1 MPWSFPRYV
10 YGHLHSQP
18 HRFTI
23 TGTVTVEN
31 DGLNNVTVKV
41 TGMSES
47 ETLTG
52 ATGQFAFTGLRAG
65 SYTIEISGFDNEDVG
80 FGNTSS
86 TAQLAVGESRVVN
99 FEGTYLR
106 ASAVMGQVSVEGTGL
121 GGVTVNL
128 QGKGETR
135 EMTTNGA
142 GQFMFEDLRRGDYA
156 IGISGYDDD
165 EYGFDVTSKTV
176 MVPYGETEN
185 VPFEGTALR
194 TAEVRGTVTVEGMGP
209 LDGVTVSLSGKGDD
223 PDPVV
228 TLGDGRFS
236 FERLH
241 AGDYTISIFGFD
253 TDKYGFDV
261 TSENVT
267 VALKETAAVEFGGI
281 MLRTA
286 AIEGAVTVKGGAL
299 PGVTVTVSGGPKDEE
314 HTATT
319 NGAGMYG
326 VDELH
331 AGDYSVAISGYDTRE
346 YGFEVTTKPVSVG
359 LRETADVAFD
369 GILLRT
375 AGVSGRVTVDG
386 EAMSGLTVTLSGEED
401 RTGMTSSDGQY
412 AFSGLAAG
420 DYMLALS
427 GYDEDEY
434 EFPASMSVPLEL
446 DESAIANFMGR
457 SLRTVVIMGTVSAE
471 GDGIAG
477 VGVTLIKVLSAS
489 SGEVLDQKMTGED
502 GGYMFDE
509 LLAGVYRVD
518 LGPTDDE
525 YDFSTKTQTGAVAT
539 DDTAMWDFDA
549 DIIRTASVSGMVTV
563 DGDGMVGVMVM
574 LTGDHG
580 TEMDTVT
587 ASDGGYMFEGLRK
600 GSYTVSIMNPDDDMY
615 DFPTTSRMVRLAV
628 AQAQP
633 DISFAGSMLRRASIS
648 GQVYVVDPDMSL
660 EGVMVTLDGD
670 AEDEAM
676 TDANGEYNFPG
687 LAGGDY
693 EVEIENPDEAAYTFA
708 VMEIDVEDLGDEEA
722 KIVDFEGEHTT
733 TASVSGMMF
742 ADELVND
749 SMYTDGEPMLP
760 FPGFPL
766 LLNGPTIGEV
776 RLGMTDSTGMFS
788 FDSLKAGQYNLV
800 INLPDSV
807 KAILAYHGYRFTG
820 QQLNVVD
827 VPAAT
832 DVDINLPFRITKQT
846 IYAGAVLANDET
858 PSFSV
863 GGVRMTLY
871 PTAEDAEDGT
881 NPLGTKSTATPPHPD
896 SIGFAKFEFDR
907 AKDKGPGGGDIDYL
921 VFAKVVST
929 GHNDLRVHDDR
940 IIEIEY
946 HPAARES
953 YAPAVARLINIRVN
967 FQWAVMS
974 NATAKDGNEYLA
986 NWEATNGSVTNASG
1000 LATFSDTLTMDQRT
1014 SVIGG
1019 TPMRFTVSMDD
1030 SQEDSVDMGELWTQS
1045 RSRSHEHAGLTLPAD
1060 NRASDNDLGAIYI
1073 TWLTQAMVLGVYRE
1087 TDDVEGFTAYQSKVP
1102 GGDHRPVASVF
1113 GDMTIEL
1120 LARDS
1125 RNRLVPYKYDHDAC
1139 TNENSDKTDDRE
1151 ATFSMKDGLAKVS
1164 CLPADAEFTI
1174 RFDVGDDRV
1183 EVGAPTDLRGDID
1196 AFAED
1201 DLSIGGTVVGTFG
1214 DEYDG
1219 GSGGVPEVR
1228 ICLSSEG
1235 TSDDECATWGYQWET
1250 GSIVGNVGDQ
1260 SGHKVFIEPTTENH
1274 GADTTSTNSRSG
1286 GAYELDELRDGVYDI
1301 TAHDK
1306 STYKVRGEPTQMVYV
1321 YHDETTDDE
1330 DTLTKYVGTA
1340 AQDTAKWST
1349 QRLGLK
1355 IMGYIGND
1363 VNVDR
1368 KFRGDEAG
1376 AGITVELTRSGF
1388 EKMTATTDERGF
1400 YKFENVPAASGY
1412 RVTPKTSTYLVNRGY
1427 RTLKSGTK
1435 VANTY
1440 WSASAQDYPY
1450 STLTEGD
1457 FSLPRWTSYTSRSIS
1472 GTTSLVCNEADPPKC
1487 ASLYNFGLLYKDGQ
1501 VEGGVNNLSGSASG
1515 IDLVWT
1521 DVFTEGEQEVT
1532 TNFRGEFTRTSLTEG
1547 DFTVKLEDAGWAVPK
1562 MRGSIPDDDG
1572 TSTAPSTVTGSLR
1585 GKDDFETMGM
1595 LHVYDAGASSGDAV
1609 SSSARVRGRAQ
1620 GTNAASFDTAVSW
1633 RTGWSR
1639 ATGTEDT
1646 EGDNIGTISWKSES
1660 VSFYFG
1666 FRNSALSSDASVEVM
1681 KGSTVCA
1688 SHRCVLDF
1696 NRTGSSDSTEVK
1708 ETTLTVIVTA
1718 ENGYDDHEYSLK
1730 VGRAAPKG
1738 HYKESTDIKVLKSDG
1753 TDSTVTATGDDP
1765 GTSIGTAWS
1774 VKTKSSSASSVNVRI
1789 DLETLGDPEE
1799 DNAYCAQTVHK
1810 VTKYNDTTTVK
1821 ALNPPD
1827 EDNYEDDIC
1836 RNTRYRLSAPTRGTL
1851 YELAIMSE
1859 DGVSETYYLEV
1870 SRAGPKLS
1878 DDATLESL
1886 AVEPGNMSPAFDPE
1900 TAEYTVNVAHDV
1912 EEVTATWV
1920 ENDDEATSE
1929 ADPDDS
1935 DAGTDGHQLELGA
1948 RGTDTDL
1955 TITVT
1960 AEDGTELEYT
1970 ITVRRPE
1977 EPVTDDATLSNL
1989 TIGEG
1994 TLTPPFEP
2002 DITEYTVGVPYDIE
2016 EVTAEWDEAH
2026 DEATSEGDP
2035 ADADDA
2041 TDGHQVELGAKGSEI
2056 TLTISVTAADEST
2069 TEEYTVTVTRLF
2081 NDDATLSDLTVDP
2094 GTLDPPFDGADTLS
2108 VYTADVAF
2116 DVEEVTLA
2124 WELSD
2129 TNATAAIAP
2138 DADAGTEGH
2147 QIALEDEGDTTD
2159 IAITVTAENQDS
2171 TRVYTLKVY
2180 REKGPPEDDATL
2192 SDLSVDEGKLDP
2204 SFRPD
2209 YDRYGVNVTHDIE
2222 EVTITW
2228 ELADDNAS
2236 TDLETPHTL
2245 ELNGA
2250 GEETEFSVTV
2260 TAEDGETTEAYAIT
2274 VSRATAPGFVFKR
2287 GDAVV
2292 SEFTI
2297 DEGDTAIYSVE
2308 LATEPATGETV
2319 TVAIVEGDG
2328 IDITSPG
2335 SLTFTEADWDT
2346 PQKVEMSSTADA
2358 NADQEDPVEITHTGS
2373 SGDPNYDT
2381 LADTLAVTLNE
2392 IHTKGVTVSS
2402 TGIEF
2407 VEGESNTY
2415 TVVLNS
2421 QPTGDV
2427 VVSISGTRHGITVN
2441 AGSSE
2446 LLEFTTGNWN
2456 VAQNVAVALAENTD
2470 TASYSAFDL
2479 THRVVGA
2486 DYDGLDVDD
2495 VRVKAVDDESPSIV
2509 VSRTAWSMDEETAQ
2523 VYNIQLTQAPDD
2535 GEEVTVRLIYN
2546 SGDFS
2551 VAYAEGGTAAVL
2563 SASTWDAGINVT
2575 VTAVDVN
2582 ADMTRTLV
2590 HTVSS
2595 AGGED
2600 SEEEGDDGPKYP
2612 GKSASSIT
2620 ITVKDVPDDS

>member
-1 MPWSFPRYV
+1 
-10 YGHLHSQP
+10 
-18 HRFTI
+18 
-23 TGTVTVEN
+23 
-31 DGLNNVTVKV
+31 
-41 TGMSES
+41 MSES

-52 ATGQFAFTGLRAG
+52 ATGQFAFSGLRAG

-86 TAQLAVGESRVVN
+86 TAQLAVGESRVVT

-121 GGVTVNL
+121 GGVTVSL

-135 EMTTNGA
+135 EKTTNGA
-142 GQFMFEDLRRGDYA
+142 GQFMFEELRRGDYA

-314 HTATT
+314 HTETT

-326 VDELH
+326 VGELH

-346 YGFEVTTKPVSVG
+346 YGFEVTTKSVSVG

-386 EAMSGLTVTLSGEED
+386 EAMPRLTVTLSGEED
-401 RTGMTSSDGQY
+401 RTGMTNSGGQY

-420 DYMLALS
+420 DYTIAVS
-427 GYDEDEY
+427 GYDEAEY
-434 EFPASMSVPLEL
+434 EFPASMSVTLEL
-446 DESAIANFMGR
+446 DEAAIANFMGQ

-471 GDGIAG
+471 GDALEG
-477 VGVTLIKVLSAS
+477 VAVTLIKVLGAN
-489 SGEVLDQKMTGED
+489 SGEVLDQMPTDED

-518 LGPTDDE
+518 LGRTDDE
-525 YDFSTKTQTGAVAT
+525 YDFSAKTRMGPVAT
-539 DDTAMWDFDA
+539 DQTAMWDFSA
-549 DIIRTASVSGMVTV
+549 TIIRTASVGGMVTV
-563 DGDGMVGVMVM
+563 DGDGMADIMVT
-574 LTGDHG
+574 LSGDHG
-580 TEMDTVT
+580 TDMDMET
-587 ASDGGYMFEGLRK
+587 ASDGGYAFEGLRK
-600 GSYTVSIMNPDDDMY
+600 GSYTVSITNPDADMY
-615 DFPTTSRMVRLAV
+615 DFPTTSRMVSLAV
-628 AQAQP
+628 GQAQG
-633 DISFAGSMLRRASIS
+633 DVSFAGSMLRRASIS
-648 GQVYVVDPDMSL
+648 GQVYVEGDGL

-676 TDANGEYNFPG
+676 TDGNGEYNFPG

-693 EVEIENPDEAAYTFA
+693 EVGIENPDADAYTFE
-708 VMEIDVEDLGDEEA
+708 VMEIDVDDLGDEEA
-722 KIVDFEGEHTT
+722 KIVDFEGEHTM
-733 TASVSGMMF
+733 TASISGVLF

-749 SMYTDGEPMLP
+749 GMYTEGEPMLP
-760 FPGFPL
+760 FEEFPL
-766 LLNGPTIGEV
+766 LLQGPGLDQVTPGA
-776 RLGMTDSTGMFS
+776 TDATGAFS
-788 FDSLKAGQYNLV
+788 FDALKAGQYNL
-800 INLPDSV
+800 IIDLPDRL
-807 KAILAYHGYRFTG
+807 KAALAKAGYAFSGRTIT
-820 QQLNVVD
+820 VVS

-832 DVDINLPFRITKQT
+832 DMDVNFPFRITKQT
-846 IYAGAVLANDET
+846 IYGGALLANKET
-858 PSFSV
+858 ASFPV
-863 GGVRMTLY
+863 GGVTMTLY

-881 NPLGTKSTATPPHPD
+881 NSLGSATTRSGRPD
-896 SIGFAKFEFDR
+896 DPNAGIAAFEFDR
-907 AKDKGPGGGDIDYL
+907 ADDKGPGGGTIDYL
-921 VFAKVVST
+921 VYAKVTRVS
-929 GHNDLRVHDDR
+929 NSDLKVHDDGL
-940 IIEIEY
+940 IEIEY
-946 HPAARES
+946 EAVDRATL
-953 YAPAVARLINIRVN
+953 APATVKLINTRVN
-967 FQWAVMS
+967 FQWWVKS
-974 NATAKDGNEYLA
+974 NEGAKDGNRFLGGWKAKNGKE
-986 NWEATNGSVTNASG
+986 TNSRG
-1000 LATFSDTLTMDQRT
+1000 LATYS
-1014 SVIGG
+1014 G
-1019 TPMRFTVSMDD
+1019 TVTASQMASLIDAKPVRFTVSMGTD
-1030 SQEDSVDMGELWTQS
+1030 QADSVDMRERWTQS
-1045 RSRSHEHAGLTLPAD
+1045 RALAHTHTGLENPAT
-1060 NRASDNDLGAIYI
+1060 NTMANNNLGLIYI
-1073 TWLTQAMVLGVYRE
+1073 TWTTQKLVLGVYRE
-1087 TDDVEGFTAYQSKVP
+1087 ADDVEGYTDFQSRLP
-1102 GGDHRPVASVF
+1102 GGDHRPVSSVF

-1120 LARDS
+1120 MARDS
-1125 RNRLVPYKYDHDAC
+1125 RNRLKPYKYDHDAC
-1139 TNENSDKTDDRE
+1139 TNEDSDETEDIE
-1151 ATFSMKDGLAKVS
+1151 ASFTKRGGLAKVS
-1164 CLPADAEFTI
+1164 CLPADDEFTI
-1174 RFDVGDDRV
+1174 KFELGDDRV
-1183 EVGAPTDLRGDID
+1183 EVGVMKQLGGYIEAYD
-1196 AFAED
+1196 ED
-1201 DLSIGGTVVGTFG
+1201 DLSIGDGTVVGTFG

-1260 SGHKVFIEPTTENH
+1260 SGHRVTIAPTTENH
-1274 GADTTSTNSRSG
+1274 GAEADTTNSRSR

-1301 TAHDK
+1301 TAY
-1306 STYKVRGEPTQMVYV
+1306 STSRYRVTDNPPTKMVYV
-1321 YHDETTDDE
+1321 YHDETTDDGDDE
-1330 DTLTKYVGTA
+1330 TEYVGTA
-1340 AQDTAKWST
+1340 AQDTAKWRT

-1355 IMGYIGND
+1355 LMGYIGND
-1363 VNVDR
+1363 VNRDR
-1368 KFRGDEAG
+1368 RFRGDEVVE
-1376 AGITVELTRSGF
+1376 GITVKLSGGGLSR
-1388 EKMTATTDERGF
+1388 TTTTDERGF
-1400 YKFENVPAASGY
+1400 YKFENLPAGRY
-1412 RVTPKTSTYLVNRGY
+1412 TITPSSSTYLVNRGY
-1427 RTLKSGTK
+1427 SSSGSTLRTHSSKQ
-1435 VANTY
+1435 A
-1440 WSASAQDYPY
+1440 DEYPA
-1450 STLTEGD
+1450 LTEGE
-1457 FSLPRWTSYTSRSIS
+1457 FSLPYWTSYTSRSIS
-1472 GTTSLVCNEADPPKC
+1472 GTTSRVCDAAKC
-1487 ASLYNFGLLYKDGQ
+1487 ADLYNFGLLYKDGRI
-1501 VEGGVNNLSGSASG
+1501 EGGVNNLSGSASG

-1532 TNFRGEFTRTSLTEG
+1532 TNSRGEFTRTRLTEG
-1547 DFTVKLEDAGWAVPK
+1547 DFTVKLEDAGWAVPR

-1572 TSTAPSTVTGSLR
+1572 TSTAPSTVTGRLR
-1585 GKDDFETMGM
+1585 GKDDFETMSM

-1609 SSSARVRGRAQ
+1609 SSSARVSGRTQ
-1620 GTNAASFDTAVSW
+1620 GTNAASFDNAVSW

-1639 ATGTEDT
+1639 APGTEET
-1646 EGDNIGTISWKSES
+1646 EGGNIGTISWKSAS
-1660 VSFYFG
+1660 VSFGFG
-1666 FRNSALSSDASVEVM
+1666 YRNSYLSSDASVEVM
-1681 KGSTVCA
+1681 KGRTVCA

-1696 NRTGSSDSTEVK
+1696 NRTGSDDSTEVK

-1730 VGRAAPKG
+1730 VGRAAPIG
-1738 HYKESTDIKVLKSDG
+1738 RYKESTDIKVLKSDG
-1753 TDSTVTATGDDP
+1753 TDSTVTATGDDDDP
-1765 GTSIGTAWS
+1765 GTSIGTAW
-1774 VKTKSSSASSVNVRI
+1774 TLETRSSTASSVNVRI

-1799 DNAYCAQTVHK
+1799 GNAYCAQSIV
-1810 VTKYNDTTTVK
+1810 VREYNDAAVK

-1827 EDNYEDDIC
+1827 DDNYEDDIC
-1836 RNTRYRLSAPTRGTL
+1836 RNTRYRLSAAIQGTL
-1851 YELAIMSE
+1851 YELEVASE
-1859 DGVSETYYLEV
+1859 DGVKEVYYLEV

-1878 DDATLESL
+1878 DDATLASL

-1900 TAEYTVNVAHDV
+1900 RAEYTVNVTHDV

-1920 ENDDEATSE
+1920 ENHEEATSE
-1929 ADPDDS
+1929 VDPDDS
-1935 DAGTDGHQLELGA
+1935 DADTDGHQLELGA
-1948 RGTDTDL
+1948 RGTDTGL

-2002 DITEYTVGVPYDIE
+2002 GITEYTVGVPYDIE

-2026 DEATSEGDP
+2026 DEATSVGDP
-2035 ADADDA
+2035 TDADDA
-2041 TDGHQVELGAKGSEI
+2041 TSGHQVELGAKGTEI
-2056 TLTISVTAADEST
+2056 TLTITVTAADGST
-2069 TEEYTVTVTRLF
+2069 TEYYTVAVTRLF
-2081 NDDATLSDLTVDP
+2081 NDDATLASLDVDP

-2108 VYTADVAF
+2108 VYTSDVAF
-2116 DVEEVTLA
+2116 DVEEVTLT

-2129 TNATAAIAP
+2129 TNATAAIATDHDP
-2138 DADAGTEGH
+2138 GTEGH
-2147 QIALEDEGDTTD
+2147 QIALDDEGDTTD
-2159 IAITVTAENQDS
+2159 IAITVTAENGDS

-2192 SDLSVDEGKLDP
+2192 SDLSVAQGVLDP

-2228 ELADDNAS
+2228 VLADDNAS

-2260 TAEDGETTEAYAIT
+2260 TAEDETTTETYTIT

-2287 GDAVV
+2287 GSTVV
-2292 SEFTI
+2292 SGFTI

-2308 LATEPATGETV
+2308 LATEPATGQTV
-2319 TVAIVEGDG
+2319 TVTVNAGDG
-2328 IDITSPG
+2328 IDITSSG
-2335 SLTFTEADWDT
+2335 SLTFDATDLWNV
-2346 PQKVEMSSTADA
+2346 PQNVEMESTADA

-2373 SGDPNYDT
+2373 SGDANYNT

-2427 VVSISGTRHGITVN
+2427 AVSISGRRHGIEVN
-2441 AGSSE
+2441 DGATE
-2446 LLEFTTGNWN
+2446 LLLFTTGDWN
-2456 VAQNVAVALAENTD
+2456 EAQDVAVTLAENTD
-2470 TASYSAFDL
+2470 TASYTAFDL
-2479 THRVVGA
+2479 RHSAVGS
-2486 DYDGLDVDD
+2486 DYDGVAVDD
-2495 VRVKAVDDESPSIV
+2495 VEVQAMDDESPSV
-2509 VSRTAWSMDEETAQ
+2509 VVTRTAWSMDEGDAQ

-2535 GEEVTVRLIYN
+2535 DEEVTVTLIA
-2546 SGDFS
+2546 STGDFS
-2551 VAYAEGGTAAVL
+2551 VEYAGGGASAVL
-2563 SASTWDAGINVT
+2563 DGDNWDDGIEVT
-2575 VTAVDVN
+2575 VTAVDVDRDVKKN
-2582 ADMTRTLV
+2582 PLP
-2590 HTVSS
+2590 HTVKS

-2600 SEEEGDDGPKYP
+2600 SDDEGDDGPKYR
-2612 GKSASSIT
+2612 GASASSIT
-2620 ITVKDVPDDS
+2620 ITVKDVPSDS